1 MKNQFYLILAL
12 LFAVLLSGS
21 GSWGLTESS
30 EARYAEIARE
40 MVASGDYLH
49 PSLLGIHH
57 YHKPPVTYQLT
68 ALGYQIFGINEF
80 GARFFLAVALLL
92 QVFFVYKIGRLLFKD
107 EKKAIA
113 SALIYFSF
121 PVVLIAARNLT
132 TDAFLTTFI
141 LWALYFWLLR
151 KQGRS
156 VLFLYGFYLMLG
168 LAMLTKGPVVLL
180 PPVIFIL
187 FWKIINRE
195 KMKFTMHTFLGTL
208 LFLVVS
214 ASWFVAVIIDKPI
227 LLDYFVKDQI
237 VKRSLEAEKFHRSKP
252 FWYYLAFAPLLGVP
266 WLFFIGTDAVKNFK
280 SIMNRR
286 KNEMILLWSSL
297 LLLLIFSLFS
307 SKLILYIL
315 PIYPFMALLG
325 GSLLERTPLKRLNI
339 YTKIFAGLFLIL
351 FSGLLYL
358 SFSEQFQFS
367 FWYALPLCA
376 LLAAVGFYFL
386 KMRNKDLLRPVYM
399 GVWFS
404 VFLLFTYALFG
415 AQNDGVINS
424 VKELSAFVKQEK
436 QDVNNVVV
444 YDYLLPSAA
453 FYLGDRIVTV
463 NEKNFKSQREVEF
476 ESDSL
481 YKKNYIDL
489 RQEGELKR
497 FKDLMRQKDN
507 VLILRKKKQLPD
519 SLQYLLTN
527 FSHSAERGK
536 WRVYY

>member
-1 MKNQFYLILAL
+1 MKKKFYLLLGL

-40 MVASGDYLH
+40 MVQSGDYLH

-57 YHKPPVTYQLT
+57 YHKPPLTYQLT
-68 ALGYQIFGINEF
+68 AMSYEIFGVNEF
-80 GARFFLAVALLL
+80 GARFFLSVALLL
-92 QVFFVYKIGRLLFKD
+92 QVFFVFHIGLLLFKND
-107 EKKAIA
+107 KKAMA

-156 VLFLYGFYLMLG
+156 VMFLYGFYFLLG

-195 KMKFTMHTFLGTL
+195 KMQLSIHTLLGTL
-208 LFLVVS
+208 LFVAVS

-252 FWYYLAFAPLLGVP
+252 FWYYLVFAPLVGIP
-266 WLFFIGTDAVKNFK
+266 WLFFIGTDVVKNFRQIVNK
-280 SIMNRR
+280 R
-286 KNEMILLWSSL
+286 KIELILLSSIL
-297 LLLLIFSLFS
+297 VLLLIFSLFS

-339 YTKIFAGLFLIL
+339 YSRILAVLFLLL
-351 FSGLLYL
+351 FAGLLYL
-358 SFSEQFQFS
+358 TFSKQFEFN
-367 FWYALPLCA
+367 FWFAILMGALIA
-376 LLAAVGFYFL
+376 GAGIYFL
-386 KMRNKDLLRPVYM
+386 KMKKNTMLRPVYM
-399 GVWFS
+399 GVTFS
-404 VFLLFTYALFG
+404 VFLLFTYALF
-415 AQNDGVINS
+415 ATQNDGQINS
-424 VKELSAFVKQEK
+424 VKELSAFIKQQK
-436 QDVNNVVV
+436 PQMKSLVV

-453 FYLGDRIVTV
+453 FYLGDRVVTV
-463 NEKNFKSQREVEF
+463 NEQNFNTQREVEF

-481 YKKNYIDL
+481 YRKNYIDL
-489 RQEGELKR
+489 RQEGELNR
-497 FKDLMRQKDN
+497 FKQLLKQEDN
-507 VLILRKKKQLPD
+507 VLLLRKKKQLPD
-519 SLQYLLTN
+519 SLQYLLQN
-527 FSHSAERGK
+527 FDYSEVKGK
-536 WRVYY
+536 WQLYY